1 MKTIKSI
8 TIVELFGSY
17 NHHIEFKQQ
26 EDITIL
32 LGQNGIGKTSIL
44 KILDMLFNHQLSL
57 LTQIPFKKTT
67 IVFDNDLELI
77 IKLVN
82 GTSEQ
87 AFDYEFS
94 TGDWIE
100 ATRCSIIANNVKT
113 ALRNARNYIS
123 DRYKND
129 EDVWID
135 RKTGAWMTGEEL
147 VWQIMSE
154 NSLFSF
160 DSE

>member
-8 TIVELFGSY
+8 TIEELFGSY

-44 KILDMLFNHQLSL
+44 IILDMLFNHQLSL
-57 LTQIPFKKTT
+57 LTHIPFKKTT

-94 TGDWIE
+94 TGNWIFG
-100 ATRCSIIANNVKT
+100 
-113 ALRNARNYIS
+113 
-123 DRYKND
+123 KNSCYLPKLLCFAPD
-129 EDVWID
+129 Y
-135 RKTGAWMTGEEL
+135 GML
-147 VWQIMSE
+147 S
-154 NSLFSF
+154 
-160 DSE
+160 

>member
-8 TIVELFGSY
+8 TIEELFGSY

-57 LTQIPFKKTT
+57 LTQILFKKTT

-94 TGDWIE
+94 QQVIGFLEKTLAIYQNCYALHQITVCCHDNKNQQDL
-100 ATRCSIIANNVKT
+100 SIIH
-113 ALRNARNYIS
+113 
-123 DRYKND
+123 
-129 EDVWID
+129 
-135 RKTGAWMTGEEL
+135 
-147 VWQIMSE
+147 
-154 NSLFSF
+154 FP
-160 DSE
+160 